1 MNLIKVEN
9 LTKTYTQGNETI
21 FALNDVSF
29 EVKKGEFIAV
39 VGTCGSGK
47 STLIHMLACVD
58 TPDSGRVFID
68 GHNVTSLKEPSLTIF
83 RRREISLVYQF
94 YNLIPTLDIENK
106 IKLIRL
112 LDGEEVEGVY
122 YDFLI
127 STFKLKDRL
136 KHLPHQ
142 LSGGQQ
148 HEYLA
153 LDPLINKSTILLLD
167 EPTGSLDKKN
177 AHEIINIISTNYKN
191 LNQTMIL
198 ITHDDE
204 IAGPADRI
212 IRLEDGR
219 IIRDEVGL

>member
-39 VGTCGSGK
+39 VGTSGSGK

-58 TPDSGRVFID
+58 TPDSGRIFID

-83 RRREISLVYQF
+83 RRREIGLVYQF
-94 YNLIPTLDIENK
+94 YNLIPTLDIENN
-106 IKLIRL
+106 IKLPRL

-148 HEYLA
+148 QRVSIA
-153 LDPLINKSTILLLD
+153 RALINKPTILLLD
-167 EPTGSLDKKN
+167 EPTGNLDKKN

-204 IAGPADRI
+204 IAGLADRI